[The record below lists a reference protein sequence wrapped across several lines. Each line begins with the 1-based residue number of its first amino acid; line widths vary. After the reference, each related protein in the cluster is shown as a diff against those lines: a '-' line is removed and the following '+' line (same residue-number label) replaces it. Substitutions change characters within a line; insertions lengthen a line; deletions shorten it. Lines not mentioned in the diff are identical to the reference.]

1 VHLAK
6 LSLAHVKK
14 KVTIM
19 SAEQK
24 IAAGLAGIITGR
36 SSICEVDEENC
47 ELYYRGYSI
56 LDLAEHS
63 NFEEVAYLLLKGELP
78 EKKNLGEFQNKLS
91 EEREIPHKV
100 DEVLKGLSAKTDP
113 MDVLKI
119 AVGILHTVDPDASS
133 NEEEANIRKAIRLIA
148 KIPTIITDNFHFSH
162 GNEPV
167 KPNPHLSLAENFLYM
182 LKGKEPEAFESS
194 ALEKSLI
201 LYAEHELNASTFA
214 ARVVVSTL
222 SDMHSGIIAAIGA
235 LKGPLH
241 GGANERA
248 MEMLLEIEEPEKAES
263 WIKDALLQKKRIMG
277 FGHRVYKKMDPRN
290 PVIKKISKE
299 LGARNENSKWFE
311 ISEIIEKII
320 DREKG
325 LHPNLDFYSSSA
337 YYLLGIPIPLYTPIF
352 VASRV
357 TGWVAHV
364 MEQYC
369 DNRLI
374 RPRAEYTGEKK
385 REYVPI
391 EDR

>member
-1 VHLAK
+1 
-6 LSLAHVKK
+6 
-14 KVTIM
+14 M

-24 IAAGLAGIITGR
+24 IATGLEGIITGK

-78 EKKNLGEFQNKLS
+78 GKKDFDEFREQLS
-91 EEREIPHKV
+91 IEREIPQEV
-100 DEVLKGLSAKTDP
+100 DEVLKGLPAKTDP

-133 NEEEANIRKAIRLIA
+133 NEEEANMRKAIRLLA
-148 KIPTIITDNFHFSH
+148 KIPTLIADQYHFSH

-167 KPNPHLSLAENFLYM
+167 KPNPHLSLAANFLYM
-182 LKGKEPEAFESS
+182 LKGKEPEAFESD
-194 ALEKSLI
+194 ALDKSLI

-222 SDMHSGIIAAIGA
+222 SDMHSGIIAAIGG

-248 MEMLLEIEEPEKAES
+248 MEMLLDIGEPEKAES
-263 WIKDALLQKKRIMG
+263 WIKNALIQKKKIMG

-290 PVIKKISKE
+290 PVIKKMSKE
-299 LGARNENSKWFE
+299 LGERQGVNKWFE
-311 ISEIIEKII
+311 ISEIVEKII

-325 LHPNLDFYSSSA
+325 LHPNLDFYASSS

-357 TGWVAHV
+357 SGWIAHV
-364 MEQYC
+364 MEQYS

-385 REYVPI
+385 REYLPI

>member
-1 VHLAK
+1 
-6 LSLAHVKK
+6 
-14 KVTIM
+14 M

-24 IAAGLAGIITGR
+24 IAVGLEGIITGR

-78 EKKNLGEFQNKLS
+78 GKKDFDEFRKQLS
-91 EEREIPHKV
+91 IEREIPQEV
-100 DEVLKGLSAKTDP
+100 DEVLKGLPAKTDP

-133 NEEEANIRKAIRLIA
+133 NEEEANMRKAIRLLA
-148 KIPTIITDNFHFSH
+148 KIPTLIADQYHFSH

-167 KPNPHLSLAENFLYM
+167 KPNPHLSLAANFLYM
-182 LKGKEPEAFESS
+182 LKGKEPEAFESD
-194 ALEKSLI
+194 ALDKSLI

-248 MEMLLEIEEPEKAES
+248 MEMLLDIGEPEKAES
-263 WIKDALLQKKRIMG
+263 WIKNAFSQKKKIMG

-290 PVIKKISKE
+290 PVIKKMSKE
-299 LGARNENSKWFE
+299 LGERQGISKWFE
-311 ISEIIEKII
+311 ISEIVEKII

-325 LHPNLDFYSSSA
+325 LHPNLDFYASSS

-357 TGWVAHV
+357 SGWIAHV
-364 MEQYC
+364 MEQYS

-385 REYVPI
+385 REYLPI

>member
-1 VHLAK
+1 
-6 LSLAHVKK
+6 
-14 KVTIM
+14 M
-19 SAEQK
+19 SAEHK
-24 IAAGLAGIITGR
+24 IAAGLEGIITGK
-36 SSICEVDEENC
+36 SSICEVDEEKC

-78 EKKNLGEFQNKLS
+78 GKKDLDEFQNKLS
-91 EEREIPHKV
+91 AEREIPQNV
-100 DEVLKGLSAKTDP
+100 DEVLKGLPAKTDP

-133 NEEEANIRKAIRLIA
+133 NEEEANMRKAIRLIA

-167 KPNPHLSLAENFLYM
+167 KPNPHLSLAANFLYM

-194 ALEKSLI
+194 ALDKSII

-248 MEMLLEIEEPEKAES
+248 MEMLLEIEEPENAES
-263 WIKDALLQKKRIMG
+263 WIRKALLQKKKIMG

-290 PVIKKISKE
+290 PVIKKMSKE
-299 LGARNENSKWFE
+299 LGER
-311 ISEIIEKII
+311 KI
-320 DREKG
+320 
-325 LHPNLDFYSSSA
+325 
-337 YYLLGIPIPLYTPIF
+337 LLVHRAVALLVTAPWPLYVLNFNKFTNCKFI
-352 VASRV
+352 S
-357 TGWVAHV
+357 
-364 MEQYC
+364 
-369 DNRLI
+369 
-374 RPRAEYTGEKK
+374 
-385 REYVPI
+385 
-391 EDR
+391 

>member
-1 VHLAK
+1 MIHPVNPVHP
-6 LSLAHVKK
+6 VKK
-14 KVTIM
+14 IKMNT
-19 SAEQK
+19 EQK
-24 IAAGLAGIITGR
+24 SADGLEGIIAGR

-63 NFEEVAYLLLKGELP
+63 NFEEVAYLLLNGDLP
-78 EKKNLGEFQNKLS
+78 DKEDLDEFRKQLS
-91 EEREIPHKV
+91 TEREIPQKV
-100 DEVLKGLSAKTDP
+100 YEVLKGLPPKTNP

-119 AVGILHTVDPDASS
+119 AVGILQTVDPDASS
-133 NEEEANIRKAIRLIA
+133 NSEEANMRKAIRLIA
-148 KIPTIITDNFHFSH
+148 KIPTVITDNYHFSH

-167 KPNPHLSLAENFLYM
+167 KPNPHLSLAANFLYM
-182 LKGKEPEAFESS
+182 LTGKEPEAFESD
-194 ALEKSLI
+194 ALDTSLI

-248 MEMLLEIEEPEKAES
+248 MEMLLDIDEPEKAES
-263 WIKDALLQKKRIMG
+263 WIKNALSQKKKIMG

-290 PVIKKISKE
+290 PVIKRISKE
-299 LGARNENSKWFE
+299 LGERHGNSKWFE
-311 ISEIIEKII
+311 ISEIVEKII
-320 DREKG
+320 DKDKG
-325 LHPNLDFYSSSA
+325 LHPNLDFYASSS
-337 YYLLGIPIPLYTPIF
+337 YYLLGIPISLYTPIF

-364 MEQYC
+364 MEQYS

-374 RPRAEYTGEKK
+374 RPRAEYTGTTK
-385 REYVPI
+385 RKYVPI

>member
-1 VHLAK
+1 
-6 LSLAHVKK
+6 
-14 KVTIM
+14 M

-24 IAAGLAGIITGR
+24 IATGLEGIITGK

-78 EKKNLGEFQNKLS
+78 GKKDFDEFREQLS
-91 EEREIPHKV
+91 IEREIPQEV
-100 DEVLKGLSAKTDP
+100 DEVLKGLPAKTDP

-133 NEEEANIRKAIRLIA
+133 NEEEANMRKAIRLLA
-148 KIPTIITDNFHFSH
+148 KIPTLIADQYHFSH

-167 KPNPHLSLAENFLYM
+167 KPNPHLSLAANFLYM
-182 LKGKEPEAFESS
+182 LKGKEPEAFESD
-194 ALEKSLI
+194 ALDKSLI

-248 MEMLLEIEEPEKAES
+248 MEMLLDIGEPEKAES
-263 WIKDALLQKKRIMG
+263 WIKNAISQKKKIMG

-290 PVIKKISKE
+290 PVIKKMSKE
-299 LGARNENSKWFE
+299 LGERQGVNKWFE
-311 ISEIIEKII
+311 ISEIVEKII

-325 LHPNLDFYSSSA
+325 LHPNLDFYASSS

-357 TGWVAHV
+357 SGWIAHV
-364 MEQYC
+364 MEQYS

-385 REYVPI
+385 REYLPI

>member
-1 VHLAK
+1 MHLAK

-290 PVIKKISKE
+290 PVIKKMSKE
-299 LGARNENSKWFE
+299 LGERQGINKWFE
-311 ISEIIEKII
+311 ISEIVEKII

-325 LHPNLDFYSSSA
+325 LHPNLDFYASSS

-357 TGWVAHV
+357 SGWIAHV
-364 MEQYC
+364 MEQYS

>member
-1 VHLAK
+1 
-6 LSLAHVKK
+6 
-14 KVTIM
+14 M

-24 IAAGLAGIITGR
+24 IAAGLEGIITGR

-78 EKKNLGEFQNKLS
+78 DKKDFDEFRKQLS
-91 EEREIPHKV
+91 REREIPQEV
-100 DEVLKGLSAKTDP
+100 DEVLKGLPAKTDP

-133 NEEEANIRKAIRLIA
+133 NEEEANMRKAIRLLA
-148 KIPTIITDNFHFSH
+148 KIPTLITDQYHFSH
-162 GNEPV
+162 GNESV
-167 KPNPHLSLAENFLYM
+167 KPNPHLSLAANFLYM
-182 LKGKEPEAFESS
+182 LKGKEPEAFESD
-194 ALEKSLI
+194 ALDKSLI

-222 SDMHSGIIAAIGA
+222 SDMHSGIIAAIGG

-248 MEMLLEIEEPEKAES
+248 MEMLLDIGEPEKAES
-263 WIKDALLQKKRIMG
+263 WIKNALIQKKKIMG

-290 PVIKKISKE
+290 PVIKKMSKE
-299 LGARNENSKWFE
+299 LGERQGINKWFE
-311 ISEIIEKII
+311 ISEIVEKII

-325 LHPNLDFYSSSA
+325 LHPNLDFYASSS

-357 TGWVAHV
+357 SGWIAHV
-364 MEQYC
+364 MEQYS

-385 REYVPI
+385 REYLPI

>member
-1 VHLAK
+1 
-6 LSLAHVKK
+6 
-14 KVTIM
+14 M

-24 IAAGLAGIITGR
+24 IATGLEGIITGK

-78 EKKNLGEFQNKLS
+78 DKKDFDEFRKQLS
-91 EEREIPHKV
+91 REREIPQEV
-100 DEVLKGLSAKTDP
+100 DEVLKGLPAKTDP

-133 NEEEANIRKAIRLIA
+133 NEEEANMRKAIRLLA
-148 KIPTIITDNFHFSH
+148 KIPTLITDQYHFSH
-162 GNEPV
+162 GNESV
-167 KPNPHLSLAENFLYM
+167 KPNPHLSLAANFLYM
-182 LKGKEPEAFESS
+182 LKGKEPEAFESD
-194 ALEKSLI
+194 ALDKSLI

-248 MEMLLEIEEPEKAES
+248 MEMLLDIGEPEKAES
-263 WIKDALLQKKRIMG
+263 WIKNAISQKKKIMG

-290 PVIKKISKE
+290 PVIKKMSKE
-299 LGARNENSKWFE
+299 LGERQGVNKWFE
-311 ISEIIEKII
+311 ISEIVEKII

-325 LHPNLDFYSSSA
+325 LHPNLDFYASSS

-357 TGWVAHV
+357 SGWIAHV
-364 MEQYC
+364 MEQYS

-385 REYVPI
+385 REYLPI

>member
-1 VHLAK
+1 
-6 LSLAHVKK
+6 
-14 KVTIM
+14 M

-24 IAAGLAGIITGR
+24 IATGLEGIITGK

-78 EKKNLGEFQNKLS
+78 DKKDFDEFRKQLS
-91 EEREIPHKV
+91 REREIPQEV
-100 DEVLKGLSAKTDP
+100 DEVLKGLPAKTDP

-133 NEEEANIRKAIRLIA
+133 NEEEANMRKAIRLLA
-148 KIPTIITDNFHFSH
+148 KIPTLITDQYHFSH
-162 GNEPV
+162 GNESV
-167 KPNPHLSLAENFLYM
+167 KPNPHLSLAANFLYM
-182 LKGKEPEAFESS
+182 LKGKEPEAFESD
-194 ALEKSLI
+194 ALDKSLI

-248 MEMLLEIEEPEKAES
+248 MEMLLDIGEPEKAES
-263 WIKDALLQKKRIMG
+263 WIKNAITQKKKIMG

-290 PVIKKISKE
+290 PVIKKMSKE
-299 LGARNENSKWFE
+299 LGERQGINKWFE
-311 ISEIIEKII
+311 ISEIVEKII

-325 LHPNLDFYSSSA
+325 LHPNLDFYASSS

-357 TGWVAHV
+357 SGWIAHV
-364 MEQYC
+364 MEQYS

-385 REYVPI
+385 REYLPI

>member
-1 VHLAK
+1 MGAN
-6 LSLAHVKK
+6 S
-14 KVTIM
+14 
-19 SAEQK
+19 K
-24 IAAGLAGIITGR
+24 ITTGLEGVITGR

-78 EKKNLGEFQNKLS
+78 GKKDFEEFQNKLS
-91 EEREIPHKV
+91 AERKIPQKV
-100 DEVLKGLSAKTDP
+100 DEALKRLPAETDP
-113 MDVLKI
+113 MDILKI
-119 AVGILHTVDPDASS
+119 AVGLLHTVDPDASS
-133 NEEEANIRKAIRLIA
+133 NTEEANMRKSIRLLA
-148 KIPTIITDNFHFSH
+148 KIPTLITDQYHFAH
-162 GNEPV
+162 GNEPI
-167 KPNPHLSLAENFLYM
+167 KPDLQLSLAANFLYM
-182 LKGKEPEAFESS
+182 LKGKEADVFESN
-194 ALEKSLI
+194 ALDKSLI

-248 MEMLLEIEEPEKAES
+248 MEMLLDIEEPGKAES
-263 WIKDALLQKKRIMG
+263 WVKDALSQKKKIMG

-299 LGARNENSKWFE
+299 LGERHGNSKWFE
-311 ISEIIEKII
+311 ISERVEKII
-320 DREKG
+320 DQEKG
-325 LHPNLDFYSSSA
+325 LHPNLDFYASST

-357 TGWVAHV
+357 SGWVAHI
-364 MEQYC
+364 MEQYS

-391 EDR
+391 DNR

>member
-1 VHLAK
+1 
-6 LSLAHVKK
+6 
-14 KVTIM
+14 M

-24 IAAGLAGIITGR
+24 IATGLEGIITGK

-78 EKKNLGEFQNKLS
+78 GKKDFDEFREQLS
-91 EEREIPHKV
+91 IEREIPQEV
-100 DEVLKGLSAKTDP
+100 DEVLKGLPAKTDP

-133 NEEEANIRKAIRLIA
+133 NEEEANMKKAIRLLA
-148 KIPTIITDNFHFSH
+148 KIPTLIADQYHFSH

-167 KPNPHLSLAENFLYM
+167 KPNPHLSLAANFLYM
-182 LKGKEPEAFESS
+182 LKGKEPEAFESD
-194 ALEKSLI
+194 ALDKSLI

-222 SDMHSGIIAAIGA
+222 SDMHSGIIAAIGG

-248 MEMLLEIEEPEKAES
+248 MEMLLDIGEPEKAES
-263 WIKDALLQKKRIMG
+263 WIKNALIQKKKIMG

-290 PVIKKISKE
+290 PVIKKMSKE
-299 LGARNENSKWFE
+299 LGERQGINKWFE
-311 ISEIIEKII
+311 ISEIVEKII

-325 LHPNLDFYSSSA
+325 LHPNLDFYASSS

-357 TGWVAHV
+357 SGWIAHV
-364 MEQYC
+364 MEQYS

-385 REYVPI
+385 REYLPI

>member
-1 VHLAK
+1 MHLAK

-290 PVIKKISKE
+290 PVIKKMSKE
-299 LGARNENSKWFE
+299 LGERQGVNKWFE
-311 ISEIIEKII
+311 ISEIVEKII

-325 LHPNLDFYSSSA
+325 LHPNLDFYASSS

-357 TGWVAHV
+357 SGWIAHV
-364 MEQYC
+364 MEQYS

>member
-1 VHLAK
+1 MK
-6 LSLAHVKK
+6 TEKK
-14 KVTIM
+14 
-19 SAEQK
+19 S
-24 IAAGLAGIITGR
+24 AAGLEGIIAGR

-47 ELYYRGYSI
+47 KLYYRGYSI

-63 NFEEVAYLLLKGELP
+63 NFEEVAYLLLKGNLP
-78 EKKNLGEFQNKLS
+78 GKKDLEEFRKQLS
-91 EEREIPHKV
+91 AEREIPREV
-100 DEVLKGLSAKTDP
+100 DEVLKGLPAKTDP

-133 NEEEANIRKAIRLIA
+133 NEEDANMRKAIRLLA
-148 KIPTIITDNFHFSH
+148 KIPTLIADQYHFSH

-167 KPNPHLSLAENFLYM
+167 KPNPHLSLAANFLYM
-182 LKGKEPEAFESS
+182 LKGKEPEAFESD
-194 ALEKSLI
+194 ALDTSLI

-214 ARVVVSTL
+214 ARVIVSTL
-222 SDMHSGIIAAIGA
+222 SDMHSAIIAAIGA

-248 MEMLLEIEEPEKAES
+248 MEMLLEIGEPEKAES
-263 WIKDALLQKKRIMG
+263 WIKNALSQKKKIMG

-299 LGARNENSKWFE
+299 LGEKRGNGKWFE
-311 ISEIIEKII
+311 ISGIVERII
-320 DREKG
+320 DKEKG
-325 LHPNLDFYSSSA
+325 LHPNLDFYASSA
-337 YYLLGIPIPLYTPIF
+337 YYLLEIPIPLYTPIF

-357 TGWVAHV
+357 SGWIAHV
-364 MEQYC
+364 MEQYG

-385 REYVPI
+385 RAYVPI
-391 EDR
+391 GDR

>member
-1 VHLAK
+1 
-6 LSLAHVKK
+6 
-14 KVTIM
+14 M

-24 IAAGLAGIITGR
+24 IATGLEGIITGK

-78 EKKNLGEFQNKLS
+78 GKKDFDEFREQLS
-91 EEREIPHKV
+91 IEREIPQEV
-100 DEVLKGLSAKTDP
+100 DEVLKGLPAKTDP

-133 NEEEANIRKAIRLIA
+133 NEEEANMKKAIRLLA
-148 KIPTIITDNFHFSH
+148 KIPTLIADQYHFSH

-167 KPNPHLSLAENFLYM
+167 KPNPHLSLAANFLYM
-182 LKGKEPEAFESS
+182 LKGKEPEAFESD
-194 ALEKSLI
+194 ALDKSLI

-248 MEMLLEIEEPEKAES
+248 MEMLLDIGEPEKAES
-263 WIKDALLQKKRIMG
+263 WIKNAISQKKKIMG

-290 PVIKKISKE
+290 PVIKKMSKE
-299 LGARNENSKWFE
+299 LGERQGVNKWFE
-311 ISEIIEKII
+311 ISEIVEKII

-325 LHPNLDFYSSSA
+325 LHPNLDFYASSS

-357 TGWVAHV
+357 SGWIAHV
-364 MEQYC
+364 MEQYS

-385 REYVPI
+385 REYLPI

>member
-1 VHLAK
+1 
-6 LSLAHVKK
+6 
-14 KVTIM
+14 M

-24 IAAGLAGIITGR
+24 IATGLEGIITGK

-78 EKKNLGEFQNKLS
+78 GKKDFDEFREQLS
-91 EEREIPHKV
+91 IEREIPQEV
-100 DEVLKGLSAKTDP
+100 DEVLKGLPAKTDP

-133 NEEEANIRKAIRLIA
+133 NEEEANMRKAIRLLA
-148 KIPTIITDNFHFSH
+148 KIPTLIADQYHFSH

-167 KPNPHLSLAENFLYM
+167 KPNPHLSLAANFLYM
-182 LKGKEPEAFESS
+182 LKGKEPEAFESD
-194 ALEKSLI
+194 ALDKSLI

-222 SDMHSGIIAAIGA
+222 SDMHSGIIAAIGG

-248 MEMLLEIEEPEKAES
+248 MEMLLDIGEPEKAES
-263 WIKDALLQKKRIMG
+263 WIKNAISQKKKIMG

-290 PVIKKISKE
+290 PVIKKMSKE
-299 LGARNENSKWFE
+299 LGERQGVNKWFE
-311 ISEIIEKII
+311 ISEIVEKII

-325 LHPNLDFYSSSA
+325 LHPNLDFYASSS

-357 TGWVAHV
+357 SGWIAHV
-364 MEQYC
+364 MEQYS

-385 REYVPI
+385 REYLPI